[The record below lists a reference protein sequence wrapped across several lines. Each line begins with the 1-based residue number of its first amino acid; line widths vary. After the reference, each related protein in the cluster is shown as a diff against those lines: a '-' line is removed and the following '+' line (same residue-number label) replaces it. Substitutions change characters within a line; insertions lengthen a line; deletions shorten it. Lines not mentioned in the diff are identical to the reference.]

1 MFLGHT
7 QRDSGVLDKRESA
20 ILTTVTPD
28 VLPGPGLSGER
39 PSEATSPPVSLTQ
52 LPTSGVVLFGPYLC
66 RIHQAL
72 SGIKRALR
80 CLIFLDRAQGPHSLL
95 VLDQDYYSSH

>member
-7 QRDSGVLDKRESA
+7 QRDGGVLDKRESA

-72 SGIKRALR
+72 SGIKRALKM
-80 CLIFLDRAQGPHSLL
+80 LDFLGQGSGSALSPGT
-95 VLDQDYYSSH
+95 